1 LTCLFKRSAVRADAG
16 RGIKDIAMNL
26 NVKLPLPEREALA
39 LCAGEEI
46 QYCSP
51 FDLSPE
57 GARRGGYFAATN
69 KRLAVL
75 RDGRLVCVLPLE
87 EVEKL
92 SCLPQ
97 VGGGLLAARVAGE
110 ERLLVRFSM
119 RHMARFSYIARGV
132 EALRA
137 GEEAVVSRE
146 SEKICPTCGKPL
158 PGTKTCPNCSSKGD
172 MFRKIW
178 CIGKPYALRL
188 FLISLFMIV
197 GSVVTL
203 LGPEVQKRFIDGTL
217 RTHSGTG
224 ADVAA
229 FIVTMLAF
237 MLITIGIDVTKNWWC
252 TSLGAR
258 ISMDLRAQMY
268 SKLQELSLTFLNSRK
283 PGDLM
288 NRIVGDVGEI
298 RRFLEDVFG
307 GMLSQLFTM
316 AGALAFLLA
325 LNWKLTIASVIFVPV
340 VLVANRLWR
349 RRIHRMFR
357 AQRRKSD
364 QLNSALQDVVSGIRV
379 VKSFGK
385 EREEAARFDASAAE
399 LAEVQKR
406 NEVFWAV
413 FFPVLIM
420 IMGMGAYVIT
430 YFGGKNVLA
439 GSMTVGELTQF
450 INYASMLYGPLGWLA
465 QLPRRI
471 IRMTT
476 AIDRIYDVLDE
487 EPDIVDSPRAED
499 VGISGNVEFQNV
511 TFGYHSYD
519 PVLSGVSFS
528 VKKGEMIGLVGS
540 SGAGKSTLI
549 NLIMRLYDPD
559 GGRILIDGRDLR
571 EITIHSL
578 HSQIGVVLQETFL
591 FSGTVF
597 NNIRY
602 AKPAAGYEEVIRAA
616 KLANAHDFICRMP
629 DGYDTYVG
637 EHGYNLSGG
646 ERQRIAI
653 ARAILTDPKILILD
667 EATSNLDTESE
678 FLIQTALERLTE
690 GRTTFA
696 IAHRLSTLRGA
707 DRLFVIDKQGIA
719 EAGTHNELLRKK
731 GIYYGLVTAQLKM
744 HQTPVEQK

>member
-1 LTCLFKRSAVRADAG
+1 MPG
-16 RGIKDIAMNL
+16 GILRIFAMNL
-26 NVKLPLPEREALA
+26 NVKLPPKEEEALA
-39 LCAGEEI
+39 LSPGEKI

-57 GARRGGYFAATN
+57 GGRSGGYFAATD

-75 RDGRLVCVLPLE
+75 KDGRLQAAFSLS

-97 VGGGLLAARVAGE
+97 VGGGLLTAVIGGE

-132 EALRA
+132 EAVRA
-137 GEEAVVSRE
+137 GEEPVVSRE

-172 MFRKIW
+172 IFRKIW
-178 CIGKPYALRL
+178 FIGKPYALRL

-224 ADVAA
+224 TDVAA
-229 FIVTMLAF
+229 FVLTMLAIV
-237 MLITIGIDVTKNWWC
+237 LVTIGIDITKNWWC

-268 SKLQELSLTFLNSRK
+268 GKLQKLSLTFLNSRK

-316 AGALAFLLA
+316 VGTLVFLLA
-325 LNWKLTIASVIFVPV
+325 LNWKLAVASVIFVPI
-340 VLVANRLWR
+340 VLVANRIWR
-349 RRIHRMFR
+349 RKIHRMFR

-385 EREEAARFDASAAE
+385 EKAEAARFDRSAAE

-406 NEVFWAV
+406 NEVFWAI
-413 FFPVLIM
+413 FYPILSM

-430 YFGGKNVLA
+430 YFGGKSVLL
-439 GSMTVGELTQF
+439 GGMTVGELTQF
-450 INYASMLYGPLGWLA
+450 INYAAMLYGPLGWLA

-476 AIDRIYDVLDE
+476 AIDRIHDVLDE
-487 EPDIVDSPRAED
+487 EPDIVDLPQARAVD
-499 VGISGNVEFQNV
+499 FSGNVEFQNV
-511 TFGYHSYD
+511 TFGYRSYE

-540 SGAGKSTLI
+540 SGAGKSTMI

-559 GGRILIDGRDLR
+559 GGRILIDGHDLR
-571 EITIHSL
+571 EITIQSL
-578 HSQIGVVLQETFL
+578 HDQIGVVLQETFL

-602 AKPAAGYEEVIRAA
+602 AKPDAGYEEVIKAA

-707 DRLFVIDKQGIA
+707 DRIFVIDKQKIA
-719 EAGTHNELLRKK
+719 EAGTHNELLRQK

-744 HQTPVEQK
+744 HRTPGAEE

>member
-1 LTCLFKRSAVRADAG
+1 MPG
-16 RGIKDIAMNL
+16 GILRIFAMNL
-26 NVKLPLPEREALA
+26 NVKLPPKEEEVLA
-39 LCAGEEI
+39 LSPGEKI

-57 GARRGGYFAATN
+57 GVRSGGYFAATD

-75 RDGRLVCVLPLE
+75 KDGRLQAAFSLS

-97 VGGGLLAARVAGE
+97 VGGGLLTAVIGGE

-132 EALRA
+132 EAVRA
-137 GEEAVVSRE
+137 GEEPVVSRE

-172 MFRKIW
+172 IFRKIW
-178 CIGKPYALRL
+178 FIGKPYALRL

-217 RTHSGTG
+217 RPHSGTG

-229 FIVTMLAF
+229 FVLTMLAIV
-237 MLITIGIDVTKNWWC
+237 LVTIGIDITKNWWC

-268 SKLQELSLTFLNSRK
+268 GKLQKLSLTFLNSRK

-316 AGALAFLLA
+316 VGTLVFLLA
-325 LNWKLTIASVIFVPV
+325 LNWKLAVASVIFVPI
-340 VLVANRLWR
+340 VLVANRIWR
-349 RRIHRMFR
+349 RKIHRMFR

-385 EREEAARFDASAAE
+385 EKAEAARFDRSAAE

-406 NEVFWAV
+406 NEVFWAI
-413 FFPVLIM
+413 FYPILSM

-430 YFGGKNVLA
+430 YFGGKSVLL
-439 GSMTVGELTQF
+439 GGMTVGELTQF
-450 INYASMLYGPLGWLA
+450 INYAAMLYGPLGWLA

-476 AIDRIYDVLDE
+476 AIDRIHDVLDE
-487 EPDIVDSPRAED
+487 EPDIVDLPQARAVD
-499 VGISGNVEFQNV
+499 FSGNVEFQNV
-511 TFGYHSYD
+511 TFGYRSYE

-540 SGAGKSTLI
+540 SGAGKSTMI

-559 GGRILIDGRDLR
+559 GGRILIDGHDLR
-571 EITIHSL
+571 EVTIQSL
-578 HSQIGVVLQETFL
+578 HDQIGVVLQETFL

-602 AKPAAGYEEVIRAA
+602 AKPDAGYEEVIKAA

-707 DRLFVIDKQGIA
+707 DRIFVIDKQKIA
-719 EAGTHNELLRKK
+719 EAGTHNELLRQK

-744 HQTPVEQK
+744 HRTPGAEE

>member
-1 LTCLFKRSAVRADAG
+1 
-16 RGIKDIAMNL
+16 MNL
-26 NVKLPLPEREALA
+26 NVKLPQKEGEALA
-39 LCAGEEI
+39 LSPGEKI

-51 FDLSPE
+51 FDLSTE
-57 GARRGGYFAATN
+57 GVRSGGYFAVTD
-69 KRLAVL
+69 KRLAIL
-75 RDGRLVCVLPLE
+75 KDGRLQASFPLS

-97 VGGGLLAARVAGE
+97 VGGGLLTAVIGGE

-119 RHMARFSYIARGV
+119 RHMARFSYISRGV
-132 EALRA
+132 EAMRA
-137 GEEAVVSRE
+137 GEEPVVSRE

-172 MFRKIW
+172 IFRKIW
-178 CIGKPYALRL
+178 FIGKPYALRL

-229 FIVTMLAF
+229 FVLTMLAIV
-237 MLITIGIDVTKNWWC
+237 LVTIGIDITKNWWC

-268 SKLQELSLTFLNSRK
+268 GKLQTLSLTFLNSRK

-316 AGALAFLLA
+316 VGTLVFLLA
-325 LNWKLTIASVIFVPV
+325 LNWKLAVASVIFVPI
-340 VLVANRLWR
+340 VLVANRIWR
-349 RRIHRMFR
+349 RKIHRMFR

-385 EREEAARFDASAAE
+385 EKAEAARFDAAAAE

-413 FFPVLIM
+413 FYPILSM

-430 YFGGKNVLA
+430 YFGGKSVLL
-439 GSMTVGELTQF
+439 GGMTVGELTQF
-450 INYASMLYGPLGWLA
+450 INYAAMLYGPLGWLA

-476 AIDRIYDVLDE
+476 AIDRIHDVLDE
-487 EPDIVDSPRAED
+487 DPDIVDLPQARAVD
-499 VGISGNVEFQNV
+499 FSGNVEFQNV
-511 TFGYHSYD
+511 TFGYRSYE

-540 SGAGKSTLI
+540 SGAGKSTMI

-559 GGRILIDGRDLR
+559 GGRILIDGHDLR
-571 EITIHSL
+571 EITIQSL
-578 HSQIGVVLQETFL
+578 HDQIGVVLQETFL

-602 AKPAAGYEEVIRAA
+602 AKPDAGYEEVIKAA

-707 DRLFVIDKQGIA
+707 DRIFVIDKQKIA
-719 EAGTHNELLRKK
+719 EAGTHNELLRQK

-744 HQTPVEQK
+744 HRTPGAEE

>member
-1 LTCLFKRSAVRADAG
+1 MPG
-16 RGIKDIAMNL
+16 GILRIFAMNL
-26 NVKLPLPEREALA
+26 NVKLPPKEEEALA
-39 LCAGEEI
+39 LSPGEKI

-57 GARRGGYFAATN
+57 GGRSGGYFAATD

-75 RDGRLVCVLPLE
+75 KDGRLQAAFSLS

-97 VGGGLLAARVAGE
+97 VGGGLLTAVIGGE

-132 EALRA
+132 EAVRA
-137 GEEAVVSRE
+137 GEEPVVSRE

-172 MFRKIW
+172 IFRKIW
-178 CIGKPYALRL
+178 FIGKPYALRL

-217 RTHSGTG
+217 RPHSGTG

-229 FIVTMLAF
+229 FVLTMLAIV
-237 MLITIGIDVTKNWWC
+237 LVTIGIDITKNWWC

-268 SKLQELSLTFLNSRK
+268 GKLQKLSLTFLNSRK

-288 NRIVGDVGEI
+288 NRTVGDVGEI

-316 AGALAFLLA
+316 VGTLVFLLA
-325 LNWKLTIASVIFVPV
+325 LNWKLAVASVIFVPI
-340 VLVANRLWR
+340 VLVANRIWR
-349 RRIHRMFR
+349 RKIHRMFR

-385 EREEAARFDASAAE
+385 EKAEAARFDRSAAE

-406 NEVFWAV
+406 NEVFWAI
-413 FFPVLIM
+413 FYPILSM

-430 YFGGKNVLA
+430 YFGGKSVLL
-439 GSMTVGELTQF
+439 GGMTVGELTQF
-450 INYASMLYGPLGWLA
+450 INYAAMLYGPLGWLA

-476 AIDRIYDVLDE
+476 AIDRIHDVLDE
-487 EPDIVDSPRAED
+487 EPDIVDLPQARAVD
-499 VGISGNVEFQNV
+499 FSGNVEFQNV
-511 TFGYHSYD
+511 TFGYRSYE

-540 SGAGKSTLI
+540 SGAGKSTMI

-559 GGRILIDGRDLR
+559 GGRILIDGHDLR
-571 EITIHSL
+571 EITIQSL
-578 HSQIGVVLQETFL
+578 HEQIGVVLQETFL

-602 AKPAAGYEEVIRAA
+602 AKPDAGYEEVIKAA

-707 DRLFVIDKQGIA
+707 DRIFVIDKQKIA
-719 EAGTHNELLRKK
+719 EAGTHNELLRQK

-744 HQTPVEQK
+744 HRTPGAEE

>member
-1 LTCLFKRSAVRADAG
+1 
-16 RGIKDIAMNL
+16 MNL
-26 NVKLPLPEREALA
+26 NVKLPSAEREALR
-39 LCAGEEI
+39 LDEGEKI
-46 QYCSP
+46 RYCSP
-51 FDLSPE
+51 FDLSLE
-57 GARRGGYFAATN
+57 GERCGGYVAVTE

-75 RDGRLVCVLPLE
+75 RDGLVICALPLAE
-87 EVEKL
+87 TEKI

-97 VGGGLLAARVAGE
+97 VGGGLLVAAVEGE
-110 ERLLVRFSM
+110 ERLLARFSM

-132 EALRA
+132 EAMRA

-158 PGTKTCPNCSSKGD
+158 PGTKTCPNCSSKGEI
-172 MFRKIW
+172 FRKIW
-178 CIGKPYALRL
+178 FIGKPYALRL
-188 FLISLFMIV
+188 FLISVLMVV

-229 FIVTMLAF
+229 FILTMLAI
-237 MLITIGIDVTKNWWC
+237 MLITIGIDIAKNWWC

-258 ISMDLRAQMY
+258 ISMDLRARMY
-268 SKLQELSLTFLNSRK
+268 SKLQALSLSFLNSRK

-316 AGALAFLLA
+316 AGTMIFLLA
-325 LNWKLTIASVIFVPV
+325 LDWKLAIASVVFVPV

-349 RRIHRMFR
+349 RKIHRMFR

-385 EREEAARFDASAAE
+385 EKEEAVRFDDAAAE
-399 LAEVQKR
+399 LARVQKR

-413 FFPVLIM
+413 FFPVLTM
-420 IMGMGAYVIT
+420 VMGMGAYVIT
-430 YFGGKNVLA
+430 YFGGKNVLS

-450 INYASMLYGPLGWLA
+450 INYAAMMYGPLGWLA

-476 AIDRIYDVLDE
+476 AIDRIYDILDE
-487 EPDIVDSPRAED
+487 EPDIVDAPQAEELAIWGD
-499 VGISGNVEFQNV
+499 VEFENV
-511 TFGYHSYD
+511 TFGYHSYE
-519 PVLSGVSFS
+519 PVLSRVSFS
-528 VKKGEMIGLVGS
+528 VKKGEMIGLVGA
-540 SGAGKSTLI
+540 SGAGKSTMI

-571 EITIHSL
+571 EITIRSL
-578 HSQIGVVLQETFL
+578 HDQIGVVLQETFL

-602 AKPAAGYEEVIRAA
+602 ARPNAGYEEVIRAA

-696 IAHRLSTLRGA
+696 IAHRLSTLRNA
-707 DRLFVIDKQGIA
+707 DRIFVIDRQQIA

-744 HQTPVEQK
+744 HRTPGS